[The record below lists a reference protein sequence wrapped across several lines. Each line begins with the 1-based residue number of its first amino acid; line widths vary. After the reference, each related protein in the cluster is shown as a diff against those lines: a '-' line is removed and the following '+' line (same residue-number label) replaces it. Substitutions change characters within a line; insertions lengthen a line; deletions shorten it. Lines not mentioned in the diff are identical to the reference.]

1 MADGDQHEAH
11 PEEITLL
18 DYVVGELG
26 PDSSDAIRR
35 HVETCVSCRERIVGL
50 AMDVDEIDRLPMVG
64 IPHDLLLGALSP
76 EHTLAGR
83 RRTARRT
90 APVLLLLA
98 AAIGV
103 IALFQLGGMGASSET
118 VAQRQVVLQTA
129 SGDPVRVVDSL
140 MGDVPH
146 SVVIDRADDRHL
158 VVLVG
163 DADVA
168 VAYARL
174 SEATATSG
182 QSYVIDIGGTGRMPD
197 TTG

>member
-1 MADGDQHEAH
+1 MADDDHHEAH
-11 PEEITLL
+11 PEEVTLL

-35 HVETCVSCRERIVGL
+35 HVETCVSCRERIVDL

-76 EHTLAGR
+76 EHSLAGR

-90 APVLLLLA
+90 APILLLLA

-103 IALFQLGGMGASSET
+103 IALFQIGGVRAADD
-118 VAQRQVVLQTA
+118 VATQRRVVLQTA
-129 SGDPVRVVDSL
+129 SGDPVGVVDRL
-140 MGDVPH
+140 MGGVPH

-174 SEATATSG
+174 SEAPATDG
-182 QSYVIDIGGTGRMPD
+182 QNYVIDLGGTGHLPD

>member
-1 MADGDQHEAH
+1 MADGDQHEGH

-26 PDSSDAIRR
+26 PDSSAAIRR
-35 HVETCVSCRERIVGL
+35 HVESCESCRERIVGL

>member
-1 MADGDQHEAH
+1 MADGDQHDGH

-26 PDSSDAIRR
+26 PDSSAAIRR
-35 HVETCVSCRERIVGL
+35 HVESCESCRERIVGL

-129 SGDPVRVVDSL
+129 SGDPVGVVDSL

>member
-146 SVVIDRADDRHL
+146 RVVIDRADDRHL

-174 SEATATSG
+174 SEVTATSG

>member
-1 MADGDQHEAH
+1 MADGDQHEGH

-26 PDSSDAIRR
+26 PDSSAAIRR
-35 HVETCVSCRERIVGL
+35 HVESCESCRERIVGL

-129 SGDPVRVVDSL
+129 SGDPVGVVDSL

-168 VAYARL
+168 DAYARL
-174 SEATATSG
+174 SEAMATSG
-182 QSYVIDIGGTGRMPD
+182 QRYVIDIGGTGRMPD